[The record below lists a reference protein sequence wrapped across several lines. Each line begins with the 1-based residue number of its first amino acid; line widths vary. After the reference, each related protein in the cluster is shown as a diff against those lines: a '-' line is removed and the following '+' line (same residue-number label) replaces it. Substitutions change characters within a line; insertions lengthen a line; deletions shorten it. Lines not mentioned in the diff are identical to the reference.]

1 MLTSF
6 DNPFTPTPPKKVI
19 DAKIYSDC
27 TWILEKATF
36 LKDENAVLSK
46 VSIAEEQVRRNLR
59 YYLEKWKMDE
69 FFILLEQ
76 TVMTWYTM
84 LFSIEK
90 PSPNDV
96 LSNPY
101 KNLIAKYD
109 ELLGEIK
116 AAHWKWYS
124 EQYSLLWSNKTRVA
138 MAVQDIFLKWDTVHT
153 FWE

>member
-59 YYLEKWKMDE
+59 YYLEK
-69 FFILLEQ
+69 
-76 TVMTWYTM
+76 
-84 LFSIEK
+84 
-90 PSPNDV
+90 
-96 LSNPY
+96 
-101 KNLIAKYD
+101 
-109 ELLGEIK
+109 
-116 AAHWKWYS
+116 
-124 EQYSLLWSNKTRVA
+124 
-138 MAVQDIFLKWDTVHT
+138 
-153 FWE
+153 